1 MANKFIRTVCKN
13 QRRSSE
19 MKNKMLVSAVCM
31 ALAAAAVAGCG
42 GKKDASGGGS
52 SKPVTLKMNVTTS
65 ENSVW
70 HVAAKEFKKEVE
82 EKTNGKYKINI
93 YGNEQ
98 LSSGDQAKGVE
109 MLFNGA
115 TDADLHSTMII
126 SNVVPKLAVVSM
138 PWLFPNGYKSVDE
151 YIFKDGSTGFAF
163 IQKEM
168 AAKGAHALA
177 AGENGFRQITNN
189 VRPITK
195 PEDMK
200 GMKIRI
206 PAISI
211 LMDVFRALQCDPTQM
226 PFSECFTALQQGA
239 IDGQEN
245 PYDTIR
251 SAKINEV
258 QKYMTI
264 WNYCYDPIILSVS
277 DKTWKKLTDDEKKI
291 FTEAAKNACKKQV
304 EESRKLDASI
314 IKQFK
319 DGGMQVNELSPE
331 SINSM
336 KEVMKPVYEKY
347 KEKFGADTFAAFGYK
362 F

>member
-1 MANKFIRTVCKN
+1 MQATSPQQTRSLDGALIRVGAVGGYAPLVVDLL
-13 QRRSSE
+13 RS
-19 MKNKMLVSAVCM
+19 
-31 ALAAAAVAGCG
+31 
-42 GKKDASGGGS
+42 
-52 SKPVTLKMNVTTS
+52 
-65 ENSVW
+65 
-70 HVAAKEFKKEVE
+70 
-82 EKTNGKYKINI
+82 
-93 YGNEQ
+93 
-98 LSSGDQAKGVE
+98 
-109 MLFNGA
+109 
-115 TDADLHSTMII
+115 
-126 SNVVPKLAVVSM
+126 
-138 PWLFPNGYKSVDE
+138 
-151 YIFKDGSTGFAF
+151 
-163 IQKEM
+163 
-168 AAKGAHALA
+168 
-177 AGENGFRQITNN
+177 
-189 VRPITK
+189 
-195 PEDMK
+195 
-200 GMKIRI
+200 
-206 PAISI
+206 
-211 LMDVFRALQCDPTQM
+211 
-226 PFSECFTALQQGA
+226 